1 MSETELRPGDNKLRL
16 LVVIASYGEKNL
28 ELLKRMIQTYKSLSL
43 AVDVVVVSNAP
54 KELGPDVRVV
64 VGLPTSDPWSLPFAH
79 KAVLADN
86 VDRYGLF
93 AYGEDDMRI
102 TDENI
107 QAFLR
112 ATPQLASNEIA
123 GFLRYEVGPGG
134 AWSMPDVFGPYHW
147 KAESVKRRGD
157 YTVAEFTNE
166 HAAFYLLTRSHLK
179 KAIASGG
186 FLREPNQGRYDLAC
200 TAATDPYTSC
210 GFRKVVCVS
219 HLKDFLI
226 HHSSNRYVGRMGTP
240 LAVFEEQ
247 LKTLASIADGAH
259 PATVLCETTESGLL
273 HGKWSKSYYEKPND
287 ELLQTTPSDAK
298 KILSV
303 GCGWGV
309 TEEALKQRG
318 AQVTGLALDSVIG
331 AEATKR
337 GIDVVY
343 GTLHESLRGMGGKT
357 FDCIIMTDLLHLL
370 PNPKQALRQ
379 CAQLVGTGGTL
390 VLGGPNFDSLRMLT
404 KRALGSGDYRKLRA
418 FELGGINVLGP
429 STVAGCLKDSGFRV
443 ECVRWL
449 GSGKGPLARLKAESW
464 VLRARR

>member
-1 MSETELRPGDNKLRL
+1 MSETELSPGNNKLRL
-16 LVVIASYGEKNL
+16 LVVIAGYGEKNI
-28 ELLKRMIQTYKSLSL
+28 ELLKRMIRAYQSLSL

-54 KELGPDVRVV
+54 KDLGPNVRVV
-64 VGLPTSDPWSLPFAH
+64 VGLPTTDPWSLPFAH
-79 KAVLADN
+79 KAILAEN
-86 VDRYGLF
+86 ADRYDLF

-123 GFLRYEVGPGG
+123 GFLRYEIGPTG

-166 HAAFYLLTRSHLK
+166 HAAFYLLTRSQLK
-179 KAIASGG
+179 KAVASCG

-210 GFRKVVCVS
+210 GFRKVICVS

-226 HHSSNRYVGRMGTP
+226 HHASNRYVGRMGTP

-247 LKTLASIADGAH
+247 LKTLKSIADGAH
-259 PATVLCETTESGLL
+259 PATTLCATTESGLL
-273 HGKWSKSYYEKPND
+273 HGRWSKSYYEKTSD
-287 ELLQTTPSDAK
+287 ELLEMTHADAK

-303 GCGWGV
+303 GCGWGI
-309 TEEALKQRG
+309 TEAALQGRG
-318 AQVTGLALDSVIG
+318 AKVTAVALDSVIG
-331 AEATKR
+331 AEAAKL
-337 GIDVVY
+337 GIDVIY
-343 GTLHESLRGMGGKT
+343 GTLAESFRGLDGKT
-357 FDCIIMTDLLHLL
+357 FDCVLMTDLLHLL
-370 PNPKQALRQ
+370 PNPKQTLRQ

-390 VLGGPNFDSLRMLT
+390 VLGGPNFDSLRLLA
-404 KRALGSGDYRKLRA
+404 KRALGTGDYRKLRA
-418 FELGGINVLGP
+418 FEHGGINVLGP
-429 STVAGCLKDSGFRV
+429 GTVTGCLKDSGFRV
-443 ECVRWL
+443 EAVRWL
-449 GSGKGPLARLKAESW
+449 GPGKGPLRRLKAESW

>member
-1 MSETELRPGDNKLRL
+1 MSEIELTTDDNKLRL

-28 ELLKRMIQTYKSLSL
+28 ELLRRMIQAYKSLSL

-54 KELGPDVRVV
+54 KDLGPDVRVV

-79 KAVLADN
+79 KAVLAEN
-86 VDRYGLF
+86 VDRYDLF

-112 ATPQLASNEIA
+112 ATPHLATNEIA
-123 GFLRYEVGPGG
+123 GFLRYEVGPSG
-134 AWSMPDVFGPYHW
+134 AYSLPDVFGPYHW

-166 HAAFYLLTRSHLK
+166 HAAFYLLNRSQLK

-210 GFRKVVCVS
+210 GFRKVICVS

-226 HHSSNRYVGRMGTP
+226 HHSSNRYVGRVGTP

-247 LKTLASIADGAH
+247 LKTLASIANGTHAA
-259 PATVLCETTESGLL
+259 ATLCATTESGLL
-273 HGKWSKSYYEKPND
+273 HGRWSKSYYEMPAG
-287 ELLQTTPSDAK
+287 ELLDMTPADAK

-303 GCGWGV
+303 GCGSGV
-309 TEEALKQRG
+309 TEAALKQRG
-318 AQVTGLALDSVIG
+318 AQVTALALDSVIG
-331 AEATKR
+331 VEAAKL
-337 GIDVVY
+337 GIDVVF
-343 GTLHESLRGMGGKT
+343 GALHESLRGMSGRT

-379 CAQLVGTGGTL
+379 CAQLVGTGGSL
-390 VLGGPNFDSLRMLT
+390 VLGGPNFDSLRLLAR
-404 KRALGSGDYRKLRA
+404 RALGSGDYRKLRA
-418 FELGGINVLGP
+418 FEHGGINVLGP
-429 STVAGCLKDSGFRV
+429 GTVADCLKDAGFRV
-443 ECVRWL
+443 ETVRWL
-449 GSGKGPLARLKAESW
+449 GSGNGPLRRLKAESW
-464 VLRARR
+464 MLRARR